1 MVTLASGATLNEA
14 MSRGYCCFRSVL
26 CLSHYLVPLPIY
38 NVLRQSYEE
47 DIKQIASGSTNH
59 ALIFLVILLGIELKR
74 EKVGPTFSSFKP
86 CPFLP
91 SVATYGRK
99 QVQCLNKVLNNKTGP
114 FF

>member
-1 MVTLASGATLNEA
+1 MVTLASGATLNGA

-59 ALIFLVILLGIELKR
+59 ALIFFGDIIR
-74 EKVGPTFSSFKP
+74 
-86 CPFLP
+86 
-91 SVATYGRK
+91 YRI
-99 QVQCLNKVLNNKTGP
+99 KT
-114 FF
+114 